1 MTRRSE
7 PRPAVDTSILTLM
20 DFGLRWV
27 ALRCVT
33 VCEPVS
39 TVWMCVCVCIRTA
52 ACLLSVSSSCINK
65 KAGLG
70 ASHTPEPGDSRV
82 PQLLHARCLI
92 VLFCIFSCPVPLPL
106 RCWWWENTQ
115 QYACDSALSIL
126 PPPFPPSRLP
136 LDSVP
141 RPLLTRSP
149 SHQSGSLR
157 KKLWSDSLSHNNA
170 KRAATFF
177 RITLGVWLTPVQ
189 IQYDGQKNK
198 NETVFKSKSSPGRE
212 TPPDITHTHSLAK
225 VSYTCTLLFL
235 VSLFTSICVSSGR
248 VSRWIPQSLL
258 LTSSIEST
266 PRQSAS
272 SLSDMIKSFL
282 YAQLQQVLT
291 ALDEMIRSLSSGSF
305 NNTLHR
311 ECISLSL

>member
-1 MTRRSE
+1 M
-7 PRPAVDTSILTLM
+7 L
-20 DFGLRWV
+20 
-27 ALRCVT
+27 
-33 VCEPVS
+33 
-39 TVWMCVCVCIRTA
+39 
-52 ACLLSVSSSCINK
+52 
-65 KAGLG
+65 
-70 ASHTPEPGDSRV
+70 HTPEPGDSHV

-92 VLFCIFSCPVPLPL
+92 VLFCIFSCPVPLPPL
-106 RCWWWENTQ
+106 LTVGKHTTIRLWFCPQ
-115 QYACDSALSIL
+115 HPLP

-157 KKLWSDSLSHNNA
+157 KKLWSDSQSHNNA

-225 VSYTCTLLFL
+225 FCILVLYYSWSHCLLQLVFPAAVLVGGFHKAYCSLRRPDQRHVSQ
-235 VSLFTSICVSSGR
+235 R
-248 VSRWIPQSLL
+248 RP
-258 LTSSIEST
+258 ST
-266 PRQSAS
+266 TWQR
-272 SLSDMIKSFL
+272 
-282 YAQLQQVLT
+282 
-291 ALDEMIRSLSSGSF
+291 LSSTCSWGRS
-305 NNTLHR
+305 
-311 ECISLSL
+311 